1 MYNGIYYA
9 VYLRLIVIFDGKPGG
24 DGLGRPLTRRR
35 TQLVAR
41 GKATAQHPVVATA
54 ARRRRRGRI
63 LCSLSLSARARHAL
77 LRYCAWHQGVGMLAC
92 CASAGLRAEPAALPS
107 PLPSF
112 TVLNFAAH
120 AELADSRSTRCF
132 LLLSR
137 AAPSRP

>member
-35 TQLVAR
+35 TRPVAR

-63 LCSLSLSARARHAL
+63 LCSLSLSARGRHAL
-77 LRYCAWHQGVGMLAC
+77 LRLAPDGGDAGV
-92 CASAGLRAEPAALPS
+92 LRQ
-107 PLPSF
+107 
-112 TVLNFAAH
+112 
-120 AELADSRSTRCF
+120 C
-132 LLLSR
+132 
-137 AAPSRP
+137 